1 MENSANIMRLA
12 LIISIIGHVLFM
24 LFSDRD
30 LRPTASGEVMHV
42 DLVPANEAP
51 PAVTE
56 AKADDQAKGKD
67 DAQAQAKADDQAQAK
82 AEKPVAKPEPKSE
95 KPPWEDKPL
104 AAKPASPPAQPP
116 APAKAAQPSLATD
129 LAKQMLQPQPQSQP
143 PQPQLAQPQNTP
155 TLKPDV
161 ASLPQ
166 GPTGPGSVPADMKRL
181 ADALSL
187 PVEETGEGGAARE
200 RVAKFTEGVKEFK
213 EQVRRCFKLPTGLAA
228 GQQLQMVIRIAL
240 SPSGVLARDP
250 EMVSAKM
257 SPLGPTLRDSAISAV
272 RQCAPYKL
280 PADKYQDWKV
290 LDIDFSPDQ
299 MMGS

>member
-1 MENSANIMRLA
+1 MENSANVMRLA
-12 LIISIIGHVLFM
+12 LIISIVGHMLFV

-51 PAVTE
+51 PEVSAP
-56 AKADDQAKGKD
+56 KADDS
-67 DAQAQAKADDQAQAK
+67 AQAK
-82 AEKPVAKPEPKSE
+82 AETPVAKPDPKSE
-95 KPPWEDKPL
+95 KPQSEKPKSEKPAWEEKPL
-104 AAKPASPPAQPP
+104 AAKPSSPPPQPAP
-116 APAKAAQPSLATD
+116 APAKAPQPSLAMD
-129 LAKQMLQPQPQSQP
+129 LAKQMTQPRPQP
-143 PQPQLAQPQNTP
+143 PQPQLAQQPTTP
-155 TLKPDV
+155 TPRPDV
-161 ASLPQ
+161 PSLPQ

-187 PVEETGEGGAARE
+187 PIEETGESGAARE
-200 RVAKFTEGVKEFK
+200 RMAKFTEGVKEFK
-213 EQVRRCFKLPTGLAA
+213 EQVRRCFKLPSGLAA

-240 SPSGVLARDP
+240 APSGALAGDP
-250 EMVSAKM
+250 EMVAAKM
-257 SPLGPTLRDSAISAV
+257 SPLGPALRDSAVAAV

>member
-12 LIISIIGHVLFM
+12 LIISIIGHVLLM

-30 LRPTASGEVMHV
+30 LRPTASGEVMQV

-51 PAVTE
+51 PGMTE
-56 AKADDQAKGKD
+56 
-67 DAQAQAKADDQAQAK
+67 AKADDQAQAK
-82 AEKPVAKPEPKSE
+82 AEKPVAKPDPKSEQPTSAEKSE
-95 KPPWEDKPL
+95 KPVAQEKQVTSP
-104 AAKPASPPAQPP
+104 AKPAAPAQPP
-116 APAKAAQPSLATD
+116 PSPAKAVQPSLATD
-129 LAKQMLQPQPQSQP
+129 LARQMLQPQSQP
-143 PQPQLAQPQNTP
+143 PQPQLAQPQSTP
-155 TLKPDV
+155 TPTSGV

-187 PVEETGEGGAARE
+187 PVEETGEGGTARE
-200 RVAKFTEGVKEFK
+200 RMAKFTEGVKEFK
-213 EQVRRCFKLPTGLAA
+213 EQVRRCFKLPSGLAA
-228 GQQLQMVIRIAL
+228 GQQLQMVIRISLA
-240 SPSGVLARDP
+240 PSGALVRDP
-250 EMVSAKM
+250 EMVAAKM
-257 SPLGPTLRDSAISAV
+257 SPLGPALRDSAVAAV

-280 PADKYQDWKV
+280 PADKYQNWKV

>member
-12 LIISIIGHVLFM
+12 LIISIIGHMLFV

-51 PAVTE
+51 PAATE
-56 AKADDQAKGKD
+56 AKGDD
-67 DAQAQAKADDQAQAK
+67 QAQAKADDQAQAK

-95 KPPWEDKPL
+95 KPPWEEKPL
-104 AAKPASPPAQPP
+104 AAKPASPPPQQAP

-129 LAKQMLQPQPQSQP
+129 LAKQMLQPQPQPQSQP
-143 PQPQLAQPQNTP
+143 PQPQLAQPQSTP
-155 TLKPDV
+155 APKPDV

-200 RVAKFTEGVKEFK
+200 RMAKFTEGVKEFK
-213 EQVRRCFKLPTGLAA
+213 EQVRRCLKLPSGLTA

-240 SPSGVLARDP
+240 APSGALAGEP
-250 EMVSAKM
+250 EMVAAKI
-257 SPLGPTLRDSAISAV
+257 SPLGPALRDSAVAAV

-280 PADKYQDWKV
+280 PADKYQDWKL

>member
-1 MENSANIMRLA
+1 MENSANVMRLA
-12 LIISIIGHVLFM
+12 LIVSIIGHMLFV
-24 LFSDRD
+24 LFSDHD

-51 PAVTE
+51 PEVSAP
-56 AKADDQAKGKD
+56 KADDS
-67 DAQAQAKADDQAQAK
+67 AQAK

-95 KPPWEDKPL
+95 KPPWEEKPL
-104 AAKPASPPAQPP
+104 AAKPASPPPQQAS

-129 LAKQMLQPQPQSQP
+129 LAKQMSQPQPQSQP
-143 PQPQLAQPQNTP
+143 AQPQLAQPQSTP
-155 TLKPDV
+155 APPPGV
-161 ASLPQ
+161 PSLPQ
-166 GPTGPGSVPADMKRL
+166 GPTEPGSVPADMKRL

-187 PVEETGEGGAARE
+187 PIEETGEGGAARE
-200 RVAKFTEGVKEFK
+200 RMAKFTEGVKEFK
-213 EQVRRCFKLPTGLAA
+213 DQVRRCFKLPSGLAA

-240 SPSGVLARDP
+240 APSGALAGEP
-250 EMVSAKM
+250 EMVAAKM
-257 SPLGPTLRDSAISAV
+257 SPLGPALRDSAVAAV

>member
-12 LIISIIGHVLFM
+12 LIVSIIAHVLLM

-51 PAVTE
+51 PETGAP
-56 AKADDQAKGKD
+56 KADDSQ
-67 DAQAQAKADDQAQAK
+67 QAK
-82 AEKPVAKPEPKSE
+82 AEQAVAKPDPKSEKPQSAKPPSE
-95 KPPWEDKPL
+95 KPPWEEKPL
-104 AAKPASPPAQPP
+104 AAKPASPPQQAP

-129 LAKQMLQPQPQSQP
+129 LAKQMTQPQSQP
-143 PQPQLAQPQNTP
+143 PQPQLAQQASTSAP
-155 TLKPDV
+155 KPDV
-161 ASLPQ
+161 PSLPQ
-166 GPTGPGSVPADMKRL
+166 GPTGAGSVPADMKRL

-187 PVEETGEGGAARE
+187 PVEETGESGAARE
-200 RVAKFTEGVKEFK
+200 RIAKFTEGVKEFK

-240 SPSGVLARDP
+240 APSGVLARDP
-250 EMVSAKM
+250 EMVAAKM
-257 SPLGPTLRDSAISAV
+257 SPLGPALRDSAINAV

>member
-12 LIISIIGHVLFM
+12 LIVSIIGHMLFV

-56 AKADDQAKGKD
+56 T
-67 DAQAQAKADDQAQAK
+67 KADDQAQAK

-95 KPPWEDKPL
+95 KPPWEEKPL
-104 AAKPASPPAQPP
+104 AAKPASPPPRPVP
-116 APAKAAQPSLATD
+116 ARAKAAQQSLATD
-129 LAKQMLQPQPQSQP
+129 LAQQMLQPQSQP
-143 PQPQLAQPQNTP
+143 PQPQLAQPQSTP
-155 TLKPDV
+155 TPKPDV
-161 ASLPQ
+161 PALPQ
-166 GPTGPGSVPADMKRL
+166 GPTGPGTVPADMRRL

-200 RVAKFTEGVKEFK
+200 RMAKFTEGVKEFK
-213 EQVRRCFKLPTGLAA
+213 EQVRRCFKLPAGLAA

-240 SPSGVLARDP
+240 APSGALAGDP
-250 EMVSAKM
+250 EMVAAKM
-257 SPLGPTLRDSAISAV
+257 SPLGPALRDSAVAAV

>member
-24 LFSDRD
+24 MFSDRD

-51 PAVTE
+51 PGVNE
-56 AKADDQAKGKD
+56 
-67 DAQAQAKADDQAQAK
+67 AKADDQAQAE
-82 AEKPVAKPEPKSE
+82 AEKPVAKPDPKSE
-95 KPPWEDKPL
+95 KPPWEEKPL
-104 AAKPASPPAQPP
+104 AAKPASPPPQQAP

-129 LAKQMLQPQPQSQP
+129 PAKQMLQPPPQSQP
-143 PQPQLAQPQNTP
+143 PQPQLAQQQSTP
-155 TLKPDV
+155 APKPDV
-161 ASLPQ
+161 PSLPQ
-166 GPTGPGSVPADMKRL
+166 GPTGPGSVSADMKRL

-200 RVAKFTEGVKEFK
+200 RIAKFTEGVKEFK
-213 EQVRRCFKLPTGLAA
+213 EQVRRCFKLPSGLAA

-240 SPSGVLARDP
+240 SPNGALVGQP
-250 EMVSAKM
+250 EMVAAKM
-257 SPLGPTLRDSAISAV
+257 SPLGPALRDSAIDAV

>member
-1 MENSANIMRLA
+1 MRLA
-12 LIISIIGHVLFM
+12 LIVSIIGHVLLM

-51 PAVTE
+51 PGMTE
-56 AKADDQAKGKD
+56 
-67 DAQAQAKADDQAQAK
+67 AKADDQAQAK
-82 AEKPVAKPEPKSE
+82 AEKPVAKPDPKSE
-95 KPPWEDKPL
+95 QPTSPEKAEKPASQEKPVTSP
-104 AAKPASPPAQPP
+104 AKPAAPAQPSP
-116 APAKAAQPSLATD
+116 PPAKAAQSSLATD
-129 LAKQMLQPQPQSQP
+129 LARQMLQPQP
-143 PQPQLAQPQNTP
+143 PQAQLAQPQSTP
-155 TLKPDV
+155 APATGV

-200 RVAKFTEGVKEFK
+200 RMAKFTEGVKEFK
-213 EQVRRCFKLPTGLAA
+213 EQVRRCFKLPAGLAA

-240 SPSGVLARDP
+240 APSGALAGDP
-250 EMVSAKM
+250 EMVAAKM
-257 SPLGPTLRDSAISAV
+257 SPLGPALRDSAVAAV

>member
-12 LIISIIGHVLFM
+12 LIISIIGHVLLM

-51 PAVTE
+51 PEVNAP
-56 AKADDQAKGKD
+56 KADDS
-67 DAQAQAKADDQAQAK
+67 AQAK
-82 AEKPVAKPEPKSE
+82 AETPVAKPDPKSE
-95 KPPWEDKPL
+95 KPQSEKPAWEEKPL
-104 AAKPASPPAQPP
+104 AAKPASPPPQQAP
-116 APAKAAQPSLATD
+116 APAKAAQPSLAMD
-129 LAKQMLQPQPQSQP
+129 LAKQMVQPQPQSQP
-143 PQPQLAQPQNTP
+143 PQPQLAQQP
-155 TLKPDV
+155 TTAAPTADV
-161 ASLPQ
+161 PSLPQ

-187 PVEETGEGGAARE
+187 PIEETGEGSGAARE
-200 RVAKFTEGVKEFK
+200 RMAKFTEGAKEFK
-213 EQVRRCFKLPTGLAA
+213 EQVRRCFKLPTGLAS

-240 SPSGVLARDP
+240 APSGALARDP
-250 EMVSAKM
+250 EMVAAKM
-257 SPLGPTLRDSAISAV
+257 SPLGPALRDSAVAAV

-299 MMGS
+299 MIGS

>member
-12 LIISIIGHVLFM
+12 LIVSIIGHMLFV

-56 AKADDQAKGKD
+56 T
-67 DAQAQAKADDQAQAK
+67 KADDQAQAK

-95 KPPWEDKPL
+95 KPPWEEKPL
-104 AAKPASPPAQPP
+104 AAKPASPPPRPVP
-116 APAKAAQPSLATD
+116 ARAKAAQQSLATD
-129 LAKQMLQPQPQSQP
+129 LAQQMLQPQS
-143 PQPQLAQPQNTP
+143 TP
-155 TLKPDV
+155 TPKPDV
-161 ASLPQ
+161 PALPQ
-166 GPTGPGSVPADMKRL
+166 GPTGPGTVPADMRRL

-200 RVAKFTEGVKEFK
+200 RMAKFTEGVKEFK
-213 EQVRRCFKLPTGLAA
+213 EQVRRCFKLPAGLAA

-240 SPSGVLARDP
+240 APSGALAGDP
-250 EMVSAKM
+250 EMVAAKM
-257 SPLGPTLRDSAISAV
+257 SPLGPALRDSAVAAV

>member
-1 MENSANIMRLA
+1 MEHSANIMRLA
-12 LIISIIGHVLFM
+12 LIVSIIGHVLLM

-51 PAVTE
+51 PETGAP
-56 AKADDQAKGKD
+56 KADDSQ
-67 DAQAQAKADDQAQAK
+67 QAK
-82 AEKPVAKPEPKSE
+82 AEQPVAKPDPKSEKPQSAKPQSE
-95 KPPWEDKPL
+95 KPPWEEKPL
-104 AAKPASPPAQPP
+104 AAKPASPPQQAP

-129 LAKQMLQPQPQSQP
+129 LAKQMTQPQSQP
-143 PQPQLAQPQNTP
+143 PQPQLTQQASTP
-155 TLKPDV
+155 APKPDV
-161 ASLPQ
+161 PSLPQ

-187 PVEETGEGGAARE
+187 PVEETGESGAARE
-200 RVAKFTEGVKEFK
+200 RIAKFTEGVKEFK
-213 EQVRRCFKLPTGLAA
+213 EQVRRCFKLPTGLPA

-240 SPSGVLARDP
+240 APSGALARDP
-250 EMVSAKM
+250 EMVAAKM
-257 SPLGPTLRDSAISAV
+257 SPLGPALRDSAINAV

>member
-12 LIISIIGHVLFM
+12 LIISIVGHVLLV

-42 DLVPANEAP
+42 ELVPANEAP
-51 PAVTE
+51 PAMTE
-56 AKADDQAKGKD
+56 
-67 DAQAQAKADDQAQAK
+67 AKADDQAQAK
-82 AEKPVAKPEPKSE
+82 AEKPVAKPDPKSE
-95 KPPWEDKPL
+95 QPTSTEKAEKPASQEKQVTSP
-104 AAKPASPPAQPP
+104 AKPAAP
-116 APAKAAQPSLATD
+116 APAAAKAAQPSLATD
-129 LAKQMLQPQPQSQP
+129 LARQMLQPQSQP

-155 TLKPDV
+155 APKPDV

-187 PVEETGEGGAARE
+187 PVEETGDGGAARE
-200 RVAKFTEGVKEFK
+200 RIAKFTEGVKEFK
-213 EQVRRCFKLPTGLAA
+213 QQVRRCFKLPSGLAA
-228 GQQLQMVIRIAL
+228 GQQLQMVIRISLA
-240 SPSGVLARDP
+240 PSGALVRDP
-250 EMVSAKM
+250 EMVAAKM
-257 SPLGPTLRDSAISAV
+257 SPLGPALRDSAVDAV

>member
-12 LIISIIGHVLFM
+12 LIVSIIAHVLLM

-51 PAVTE
+51 PETGAP
-56 AKADDQAKGKD
+56 KADDSQ
-67 DAQAQAKADDQAQAK
+67 QAK
-82 AEKPVAKPEPKSE
+82 AETPVAKPDPKSEKPQSEKPQSEKPQSE
-95 KPPWEDKPL
+95 KPPWEEKPL
-104 AAKPASPPAQPP
+104 AAKPASAQPQQPP
-116 APAKAAQPSLATD
+116 APAKAAQPSLAMD
-129 LAKQMLQPQPQSQP
+129 LAKQMMQPQPQSQP
-143 PQPQLAQPQNTP
+143 SQPQLAQQPTTP
-155 TLKPDV
+155 GPAPGV

-187 PVEETGEGGAARE
+187 PVEETGESGTARE
-200 RVAKFTEGVKEFK
+200 RMAKFTEGVKEFK

-228 GQQLQMVIRIAL
+228 GQQLRMVIRIAL
-240 SPSGVLARDP
+240 APSGALAGEP
-250 EMVSAKM
+250 EMVAAKM
-257 SPLGPTLRDSAISAV
+257 SPLGPALRDSAVSAV

-280 PADKYQDWKV
+280 PAAKYQDWKV

>member
-12 LIISIIGHVLFM
+12 LIISIIGHLLFV

-51 PAVTE
+51 PEVSAP
-56 AKADDQAKGKD
+56 KADDS
-67 DAQAQAKADDQAQAK
+67 AQAKAD
-82 AEKPVAKPEPKSE
+82 KPVAKPDPKSE
-95 KPPWEDKPL
+95 QPTSEEKLEKPKSEEKQ
-104 AAKPASPPAQPP
+104 ATASAKPAAPLQQAP
-116 APAKAAQPSLATD
+116 APAKAAQPSLAMD
-129 LAKQMLQPQPQSQP
+129 LANQILQPQPQSQP
-143 PQPQLAQPQNTP
+143 SQPQLAQQPSTP
-155 TLKPDV
+155 TPDV
-161 ASLPQ
+161 PSLPQ

-200 RVAKFTEGVKEFK
+200 RMAKFTEGVKEFK
-213 EQVRRCFKLPTGLAA
+213 EQVRRCFKLPAGLAA

-240 SPSGVLARDP
+240 APSGALAGDP
-250 EMVSAKM
+250 EMVAAKM
-257 SPLGPTLRDSAISAV
+257 SPLGPALRDSAVAAV

>member
-12 LIISIIGHVLFM
+12 LIVSIIAHVLLM

-51 PAVTE
+51 PETGAP
-56 AKADDQAKGKD
+56 KPDDSQQAT
-67 DAQAQAKADDQAQAK
+67 
-82 AEKPVAKPEPKSE
+82 AEKPLAKPDPKSEKPQSEKPQSE
-95 KPPWEDKPL
+95 KPPWEEKPL
-104 AAKPASPPAQPP
+104 AAKPASPPRPAP

-129 LAKQMLQPQPQSQP
+129 LAKQMTQPQSQP
-143 PQPQLAQPQNTP
+143 PQPQLTQQASTP
-155 TLKPDV
+155 APKSDV

-187 PVEETGEGGAARE
+187 PVDETGEGGAARE
-200 RVAKFTEGVKEFK
+200 RMAKFTEGVKEFK
-213 EQVRRCFKLPTGLAA
+213 EQVRRCFKLPAGLAA

-240 SPSGVLARDP
+240 APSGALVGEP
-250 EMVSAKM
+250 EMVAAKM
-257 SPLGPTLRDSAISAV
+257 SPLGPALRDSAVAAV

>member
-12 LIISIIGHVLFM
+12 LIVSIIGHVLFM

-51 PAVTE
+51 PEVSAP
-56 AKADDQAKGKD
+56 KADDS
-67 DAQAQAKADDQAQAK
+67 AQAK
-82 AEKPVAKPEPKSE
+82 AETPVAKPDPKSE
-95 KPPWEDKPL
+95 KPVSEKPAWEEKPL
-104 AAKPASPPAQPP
+104 AAKPANPPAQQAS
-116 APAKAAQPSLATD
+116 APAKPPQPTLAGD
-129 LAKQMLQPQPQSQP
+129 LAKQMTQPQPQSQP
-143 PQPQLAQPQNTP
+143 PQPQLAQQPTTP
-155 TLKPDV
+155 ASTPDV
-161 ASLPQ
+161 PSLPQ

-200 RVAKFTEGVKEFK
+200 RMAKFTEGVKEFK
-213 EQVRRCFKLPTGLAA
+213 EQVRRCFKLPSGLAA

-240 SPSGVLARDP
+240 APSGSLARDP
-250 EMVSAKM
+250 EMVAAKM
-257 SPLGPTLRDSAISAV
+257 SPLGPALRDSAVAAV

>member
-1 MENSANIMRLA
+1 MRLA
-12 LIISIIGHVLFM
+12 LIVSIIAHVLLM

-51 PAVTE
+51 PETGAP
-56 AKADDQAKGKD
+56 KADDSQ
-67 DAQAQAKADDQAQAK
+67 QAK
-82 AEKPVAKPEPKSE
+82 AEKPVAKPDPKSEKPQSEKPQSEKPQSE
-95 KPPWEDKPL
+95 KPPWEEKPL
-104 AAKPASPPAQPP
+104 AAKPASSPQQQPP
-116 APAKAAQPSLATD
+116 APAKAAQPSLAMD
-129 LAKQMLQPQPQSQP
+129 LAKQMMQPQPQSQP
-143 PQPQLAQPQNTP
+143 SQPQLTQQPTTP
-155 TLKPDV
+155 AAGV

-187 PVEETGEGGAARE
+187 PVEETGESGTARE
-200 RVAKFTEGVKEFK
+200 RMAKFTEGVKEFK

-228 GQQLQMVIRIAL
+228 GQQLRMVIRIAL
-240 SPSGVLARDP
+240 APSGALASEP
-250 EMVSAKM
+250 EMVAAKM
-257 SPLGPTLRDSAISAV
+257 SPLGPALRDSAVSAV

>member
-12 LIISIIGHVLFM
+12 LIVSIIGHVLFM

-51 PAVTE
+51 PGVTE
-56 AKADDQAKGKD
+56 AKADDSGQAKSD
-67 DAQAQAKADDQAQAK
+67 DSAQAK

-95 KPPWEDKPL
+95 KPPWEEKPL
-104 AAKPASPPAQPP
+104 AAKPASPPPQQAP
-116 APAKAAQPSLATD
+116 APAKAAQPNLATD
-129 LAKQMLQPQPQSQP
+129 IAKQMTQAQPQSQP
-143 PQPQLAQPQNTP
+143 PKPQLAQPQSTP
-155 TLKPDV
+155 APKPDLP
-161 ASLPQ
+161 SLPQ

-187 PVEETGEGGAARE
+187 PVDETGEGGAARE
-200 RVAKFTEGVKEFK
+200 RMAKFTEGVKEFK
-213 EQVRRCFKLPTGLAA
+213 EQVRRCFKLPAGLAA

-240 SPSGVLARDP
+240 APSGALVGEP
-250 EMVSAKM
+250 EMVAAKM
-257 SPLGPTLRDSAISAV
+257 SPLGPALRDSAVAAV

>member
-1 MENSANIMRLA
+1 MENSANVMRLA
-12 LIISIIGHVLFM
+12 LIVSIIGHMLFVM
-24 LFSDRD
+24 FSDRD

-51 PAVTE
+51 PEVSAP
-56 AKADDQAKGKD
+56 KADDSGQAKD
-67 DAQAQAKADDQAQAK
+67 
-82 AEKPVAKPEPKSE
+82 EKPVAKPDPKSE
-95 KPPWEDKPL
+95 KPLSEKPAWEEKPL
-104 AAKPASPPAQPP
+104 AAKPASPPPQQAP

-129 LAKQMLQPQPQSQP
+129 LAKQITQPQPASQP
-143 PQPQLAQPQNTP
+143 PQPQLAQQSTAPAP
-155 TLKPDV
+155 TPDV
-161 ASLPQ
+161 PSLPQ

-187 PVEETGEGGAARE
+187 PIEETGEGSGAARE
-200 RVAKFTEGVKEFK
+200 RMAKFTEGVKEFK

-240 SPSGVLARDP
+240 APSGALAGAP
-250 EMVSAKM
+250 EMVAAKM
-257 SPLGPTLRDSAISAV
+257 SPLGPALRDSAISAV

>member
-1 MENSANIMRLA
+1 MENSANVMRLA
-12 LIISIIGHVLFM
+12 LIVSIIAHVLLM

-51 PAVTE
+51 AGATE
-56 AKADDQAKGKD
+56 AKADDQA
-67 DAQAQAKADDQAQAK
+67 QAA
-82 AEKPVAKPEPKSE
+82 AEKPVAKPDPKSE
-95 KPPWEDKPL
+95 QPQLEKPQSEKPQSEKPVAEEKPL
-104 AAKPASPPAQPP
+104 VAKPASPPPQQAP
-116 APAKAAQPSLATD
+116 AAAKAAQPSPATD
-129 LAKQMLQPQPQSQP
+129 LTKQMLQPQPQPQP

-155 TLKPDV
+155 APKPDV
-161 ASLPQ
+161 PSLPQ
-166 GPTGPGSVPADMKRL
+166 GPTGPGSIPADMKRL

-187 PVEETGEGGAARE
+187 PVEDTGEGGAARS
-200 RVAKFTEGVKEFK
+200 RMAKFTEGVKEFK

-240 SPSGVLARDP
+240 SPSGALAGEP
-250 EMVSAKM
+250 EMVAAKM
-257 SPLGPTLRDSAISAV
+257 SPFGPALRDSAVNAV

>member
-12 LIISIIGHVLFM
+12 LIISIIGHMLFM

-51 PAVTE
+51 PAVNE
-56 AKADDQAKGKD
+56 
-67 DAQAQAKADDQAQAK
+67 AKADDQAQAN
-82 AEKPVAKPEPKSE
+82 AEKPVAKPDPKSEKLAAKPEPKSE
-95 KPPWEDKPL
+95 KPAWEEKPL

-129 LAKQMLQPQPQSQP
+129 LAKQMVQPQSQP
-143 PQPQLAQPQNTP
+143 PQMQLAQQQSTP
-155 TLKPDV
+155 APTPGV
-161 ASLPQ
+161 PSLPQ

-200 RVAKFTEGVKEFK
+200 RMAKFTEGVKEFK
-213 EQVRRCFKLPTGLAA
+213 EQVRRCFKLPSGLAA

-240 SPSGVLARDP
+240 APSGALARDP
-250 EMVSAKM
+250 EMVAAKM
-257 SPLGPTLRDSAISAV
+257 SPLGPALRDSAVTAV

>member
-1 MENSANIMRLA
+1 MRLA
-12 LIISIIGHVLFM
+12 LIISIIGHVLLM

-51 PAVTE
+51 PGVTE
-56 AKADDQAKGKD
+56 AKADG
-67 DAQAQAKADDQAQAK
+67 QAQAKADDQAQAK
-82 AEKPVAKPEPKSE
+82 AEKPIAKPDPKSE
-95 KPPWEDKPL
+95 KPPWEEKPL
-104 AAKPASPPAQPP
+104 AAKPASPPAQQPP
-116 APAKAAQPSLATD
+116 APAKPAQPSLATD

-143 PQPQLAQPQNTP
+143 PQPQVAQPQNTP
-155 TLKPDV
+155 APKPDV

-200 RVAKFTEGVKEFK
+200 RMAKFTEGVKEFK
-213 EQVRRCFKLPTGLAA
+213 EQVRRCFKLPSGLAA
-228 GQQLQMVIRIAL
+228 GEQLQMVIRIAL
-240 SPSGVLARDP
+240 APSGALAGEP
-250 EMVSAKM
+250 EMVAAKM
-257 SPLGPTLRDSAISAV
+257 SPLGPALRDSAVTAV

>member
-12 LIISIIGHVLFM
+12 LIVSIIAHVLLM

-51 PAVTE
+51 PETGAP
-56 AKADDQAKGKD
+56 KADDSQ
-67 DAQAQAKADDQAQAK
+67 QAK
-82 AEKPVAKPEPKSE
+82 AEAPVAKPDPKSEKPQSEKPQSE
-95 KPPWEDKPL
+95 KPPWEEKPL
-104 AAKPASPPAQPP
+104 AAKPASPPQQPP
-116 APAKAAQPSLATD
+116 APVKAAQPSLAMD
-129 LAKQMLQPQPQSQP
+129 LAKQMMQPQPQSQP
-143 PQPQLAQPQNTP
+143 QLAQQP
-155 TLKPDV
+155 TTSAPAPGV

-187 PVEETGEGGAARE
+187 PVEETGESGTARE
-200 RVAKFTEGVKEFK
+200 RMAKFTEGVKEFK

-228 GQQLQMVIRIAL
+228 GQQLRMVIRIAL
-240 SPSGVLARDP
+240 APSGALAGEP
-250 EMVSAKM
+250 EMVAAKM
-257 SPLGPTLRDSAISAV
+257 SPLGPALRDSAVSAV